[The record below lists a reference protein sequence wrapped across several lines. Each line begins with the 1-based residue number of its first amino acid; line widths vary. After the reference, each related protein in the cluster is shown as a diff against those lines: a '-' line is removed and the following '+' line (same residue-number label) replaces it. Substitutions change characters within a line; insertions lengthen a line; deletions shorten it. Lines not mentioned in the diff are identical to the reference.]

1 MLAYPA
7 YTIDRIECE
16 LSWRQVNEL
25 IACWERDPPQF
36 ETERRIMVMI
46 EKAGGFERMSYRPLS
61 GDKLEQRLKSMG
73 WLS

>member
-7 YTIDRIECE
+7 YTIDRIETE

-25 IACWERDPPQF
+25 VACWGEDPPQF
-36 ETERRIMVMI
+36 QTGRRIMDMI
-46 EKAGGFERMSYRPLS
+46 AKMGGFKRINFRPLG

-73 WLS
+73 WL